1 MPSNIFNLPN
11 LGKPIEPADAGVY
24 CSINRKT
31 GDVNNLFNLVF
42 EDDDWYLFQLK
53 NTSKEGD
60 ISWVI
65 LADNS
70 EYMLKTCHTTEVK
83 HHFDQPEFA
92 EPKGA
97 WQLMR
102 NARYGFGK
110 FTPLY
115 ADENSLFA
123 MIIFSQDAKTTIEI
137 DGKMLE
143 IPNMLVPLLIQKT
156 QDKALQ
162 ALGELG
168 R

>member
-1 MPSNIFNLPN
+1 MPSNVFNMPIY
-11 LGKPIEPADAGVY
+11 GKPIEPTDAGVY

-31 GDVNNLFNLVF
+31 GEVNNLFNLVF
-42 EDDDWYLFQLK
+42 EDDDWFLFQLK
-53 NTSKEGD
+53 NTSKDGD

-65 LADNS
+65 LADNN
-70 EYMLKTCHTTEVK
+70 EYALKTCHTTEVK
-83 HHFDQPEFA
+83 HHFDQPEFT

-110 FTPLY
+110 FTPLH
-115 ADENSLFA
+115 ADENCLYA
-123 MIIFSQDAKTTIEI
+123 MILFSQDAKTAIEI
-137 DGKMLE
+137 DGKTLK

-156 QDKALQ
+156 QDEALQ
-162 ALGELG
+162 ALSELG

>member
-1 MPSNIFNLPN
+1 MPSNVFNMPII
-11 LGKPIEPADAGVY
+11 GKPIEPTDTGVY

-31 GDVNNLFNLVF
+31 GEVNNLFNLVF
-42 EDDDWYLFQLK
+42 EDDDWFLFQLK

-70 EYMLKTCHTTEVK
+70 EFALKICHTTEVK
-83 HHFDQPEFA
+83 HHFNQPEFA

-110 FTPLY
+110 FTPMH
-115 ADENSLFA
+115 ADENYLYA
-123 MIIFSQDAKTTIEI
+123 MILFSQDAKTTIEI
-137 DGKMLE
+137 DGKMQE

-156 QDKALQ
+156 QDEALQ
-162 ALGELG
+162 ALSELG

>member
-1 MPSNIFNLPN
+1 MASNVFNMPIN
-11 LGKPIEPADAGVY
+11 GKPIELSDAGVY
-24 CSINRKT
+24 CSIHRKT
-31 GDVNNLFNLVF
+31 GEVNNLFNVVF
-42 EDDDWYLFQLK
+42 EDDDWFLFQLK
-53 NTSKEGD
+53 NTNKDGD

-70 EYMLKTCHTTEVK
+70 EYALKMCHTTEVK
-83 HHFDQPEFA
+83 HHFNRPEFN

-110 FTPLY
+110 FTPLH
-115 ADENSLFA
+115 ADENYLYA
-123 MIIFSQDAKTTIEI
+123 MILFSQDATSTIEI
-137 DGKMLE
+137 DGNMLE

-156 QDKALQ
+156 QDEALQ
-162 ALGELG
+162 ALGQLG

>member
-1 MPSNIFNLPN
+1 MHSNVFNMPII
-11 LGKPIEPADAGVY
+11 GKPIEPTDAGVY

-31 GDVNNLFNLVF
+31 GEVNNLFNLVF
-42 EDDDWYLFQLK
+42 EDDDWFLFQLK
-53 NTSKEGD
+53 NTSKDGD
-60 ISWVI
+60 INWVI
-65 LADNS
+65 LADNH
-70 EYMLKTCHTTEVK
+70 EYTLKTCHTTEVK
-83 HHFDQPEFA
+83 YHFDHPQFA

-110 FTPLY
+110 FTPLH
-115 ADENSLFA
+115 ADENCLFA
-123 MIIFSQDAKTTIEI
+123 MILFAQDAKTTIEI

-156 QDKALQ
+156 QDEALQ

>member
-11 LGKPIEPADAGVY
+11 LGKLIEPADAGVY

-31 GDVNNLFNLVF
+31 GEVNNLFNLVF

-70 EYMLKTCHTTEVK
+70 EYALKTCHITEVK
-83 HHFDQPEFA
+83 YHFDHPQFA

-110 FTPLY
+110 FTPVY
-115 ADENSLFA
+115 ADENCLFA
-123 MIIFSQDAKTTIEI
+123 MILFSQETKTPLEI
-137 DGKMLE
+137 DGKLLE
-143 IPNMLVPLLIQKT
+143 IPTMLVPLLIQKS
-156 QDKALQ
+156 QDEAIQTLS
-162 ALGELG
+162 ELG